1 MSNSLTSAMRV
12 TPRKLTWLV
21 AMTLTAGLVPFISGS
36 PGTGK
41 SAIVHQLSKAG
52 NLKLID
58 HRLSTSA
65 PEDLSGLPHFV
76 NGEAHFAPFTGLFPI
91 EGMTEVPD
99 GYDGW
104 LLFLDE
110 FNSADRDI
118 QKAAYKLVL
127 DRKVGQY
134 NLHPK
139 VQIVCAGNLIT
150 DRAIV
155 TELSTA
161 MQSRMI
167 HYELSVDFKEWLQD
181 VAIANN
187 YDQRIIAFLSRH
199 QDKLMNFDP
208 NHNDKTFCCPRTWE
222 FANKFLAV
230 CGDDKKLDS
239 ALTPAFAGTISAGIA
254 VEFVQFTAVYDQ
266 LPSMKDILAGNA
278 LVPTGLDLRWATISM
293 MASHLEPSKKE
304 DIGRLANFANQ
315 FDVSLRVLFYRM
327 ALGRFPNLRRE
338 PVFSAALLTLQEY
351 M

>member
-1 MSNSLTSAMRV
+1 MRV

-21 AMTLTAGLVPFISGS
+21 ALTLEAGLVPFISGS
-36 PGTGK
+36 PGIGK
-41 SAIVHQLSKAG
+41 SAIVKQLAKAG

-76 NGEAHFAPFTGLFPI
+76 NGQAHFAPFAGLFPI
-91 EGMTEVPD
+91 EGMTEIPE
-99 GYDGW
+99 GYDGF

-110 FNSADRDI
+110 FNSADRDV
-118 QKAAYKLVL
+118 QKSAYKLVL
-127 DRKVGQY
+127 DRMVGQY
-134 NLHPK
+134 KLHPS
-139 VQIVCAGNLIT
+139 VRIVCAGNLIT
-150 DRAIV
+150 DKAIV

-167 HYELSVDFKEWLQD
+167 HFELAVDFKEWLQD
-181 VAIANN
+181 VAIAND
-187 YDQRIIAFLSRH
+187 YDHRVIAYLSRH
-199 QDKLMNFDP
+199 QDKLMDFDP
-208 NHNDKTFCCPRTWE
+208 NHSDKTFSSPRTWE
-222 FANKFLAV
+222 FINRLLEV
-230 CGDDKKLDS
+230 CGDDKKIDS
-239 ALTPAFAGTISAGIA
+239 ALTPAFAGTISAGVA

-266 LPSMKDILAGNA
+266 LPSMTDILAGNA

-293 MASHLEPSKKE
+293 MASHIEPSKKE

-338 PVFSAALLTLQEY
+338 PVFSAALLTIQEY

>member
-1 MSNSLTSAMRV
+1 MSAMRV
-12 TPRKLTWLV
+12 SPRKLTWLV
-21 AMTLTAGLVPFISGS
+21 ALTLEAGLVPFISGS

-41 SAIVHQLSKAG
+41 SAIVKQLAKAG

-58 HRLSTSA
+58 HRLSTSS

-76 NGEAHFAPFTGLFPI
+76 NGQAHFAPFAGLFPI
-91 EGMTEVPD
+91 EGMTEIPE
-99 GYDGW
+99 GYDGF

-110 FNSADRDI
+110 FNSADRDV
-118 QKAAYKLVL
+118 QKSAYKLVL
-127 DRKVGQY
+127 DRMVGQY
-134 NLHPK
+134 KLHPS

-161 MQSRMI
+161 MQSRMV
-167 HYELSVDFKEWLQD
+167 HFELTTDFKEWLQD
-181 VAIANN
+181 VAIAKN
-187 YDQRIIAFLSRH
+187 YDHRVIAFLSRH

-222 FANKFLAV
+222 FTDKLLKV
-230 CGDDKKLDS
+230 CGDDKKIDP
-239 ALTPAFAGTISAGIA
+239 ALTPAFAGTISAGVA

-266 LPSMKDILAGNA
+266 LPSMVDILAGNA
-278 LVPTGLDLRWATISM
+278 LVPAGLDLRWATISM

-304 DIGRLANFANQ
+304 DLSRLANFANQ

-327 ALGRFPNLRRE
+327 SLGRFPNLRRE

>member
-1 MSNSLTSAMRV
+1 MSNSLTSAMRIS
-12 TPRKLTWLV
+12 PRKLTRLV
-21 AMTLTAGLVPFISGS
+21 ALTLEAGLVPFIAGS

-41 SAIVHQLSKAG
+41 STLTHQLTKAG

-58 HRLSTSA
+58 HRLSTSD
-65 PEDLSGLPHFV
+65 PCDLSGLPHLV
-76 NGEAHFAPFTGLFPI
+76 NGEAHFAPFAGLFPI
-91 EGMTEVPD
+91 EGMSVIPE
-99 GYDGW
+99 GYNGW

-118 QKAAYKLVL
+118 QKAAFKLVL

-134 NLHPK
+134 NLHPN
-139 VQIVCAGNLIT
+139 VHIVCAGNLIT
-150 DRAIV
+150 DRAIT

-161 MQSRMI
+161 MQSRLI
-167 HYELSVDFKEWLQD
+167 HLELAVDFKEWLED

-199 QDKLMNFDP
+199 QDKLMSFDP
-208 NHNDKTFCCPRTWE
+208 SHNDKTFCCPRTWS
-222 FANKFLAV
+222 FTNDLLKV
-230 CGDDKKLDS
+230 CGNDKKLDPE
-239 ALTPAFAGTISAGIA
+239 LTPMFAGTISAGVA

-293 MASHLEPSKKE
+293 MASNLEPSKKE
-304 DIGRLANFANQ
+304 DIGRLVNYANQ

-338 PVFSAALLTLQEY
+338 PVFSTALLTLQEY